1 MMKLCIREKSKK
13 ELFMAI
19 FQTLKNCSSLISMYF
34 KKECLF
40 IQGMDKSHV
49 CMFELC
55 ISNSWFS
62 SYEVNEKETMISL
75 DSQVFFTILNV
86 VNDHYSIQMYQ
97 EEEDYLNI
105 DLLTVEGVTGEFS
118 KLFKIPLTDYDY
130 DLLHLPSIE
139 YDAEFSI
146 NSKKITEITNQM
158 LIFGSDIQ
166 IQCSEEKIQLIT
178 DGITGEMSVTIP
190 IDDLKE
196 YSIAE
201 GEIIDLKY
209 SLTYVSKMCL
219 SSKLSNVVHFFI
231 SMDYPMKINY
241 DLGEDS
247 SLTFYVAPKISD

>member
-1 MMKLCIREKSKK
+1 
-13 ELFMAI
+13 
-19 FQTLKNCSSLISMYF
+19 
-34 KKECLF
+34 
-40 IQGMDKSHV
+40 
-49 CMFELC
+49 
-55 ISNSWFS
+55 
-62 SYEVNEKETMISL
+62 
-75 DSQVFFTILNV
+75 
-86 VNDHYSIQMYQ
+86 
-97 EEEDYLNI
+97 
-105 DLLTVEGVTGEFS
+105 
-118 KLFKIPLTDYDY
+118 
-130 DLLHLPSIE
+130 
-139 YDAEFSI
+139 
-146 NSKKITEITNQM
+146 M

-219 SSKLSNVVHFFI
+219 SSKLSNVVQFFI

-247 SLTFYVAPKISD
+247 SLTFYVAPKVTD